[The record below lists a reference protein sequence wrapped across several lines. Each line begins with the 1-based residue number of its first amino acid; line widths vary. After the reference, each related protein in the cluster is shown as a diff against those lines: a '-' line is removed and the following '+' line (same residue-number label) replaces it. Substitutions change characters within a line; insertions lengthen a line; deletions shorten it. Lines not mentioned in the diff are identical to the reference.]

1 MKRLKKVISHP
12 LFFGGVV
19 MVGGSM
25 VINVINYFYHLI
37 VGRLLGPINYGTLAS
52 LFSILYIVG
61 IVPTSTSVAIVKFIS
76 SCKSHNEISLVYKSI
91 NKLIFVIALILAGLL
106 VVSSPFIANFLRI
119 DNIFLVVL
127 IAPIIFFSLTTLV
140 NQATSQGLLRF
151 SGYILP
157 GFVSSIG
164 KLVFGIL
171 FILLGFS
178 VFGAMGGIVLG
189 AIFAYLIS
197 IPSVNKIA
205 NRKIYRYSKIY
216 DLKDFLKYSFPVLIQ
231 SLAFTS
237 IFTLDVILVKHFLS
251 PYDAGIYAALSTLGK
266 IIFFASAPVA
276 SAMFPIVVKR
286 KVNNKGYVKIFIVS
300 LIITSAI
307 GVTVTLIY
315 WLFPDLII
323 RTLYGNDYLSAKS
336 ELVFMGIFVLFY
348 SLSNFLLN
356 FLLSV
361 SKTIVVVIPLVAAIV
376 QPILIYVYH
385 KNISEIIKVS
395 MLTTI
400 VMFLSISL
408 FLGYNFARRKI

>member
-1 MKRLKKVISHP
+1 M
-12 LFFGGVV
+12 
-19 MVGGSM
+19 
-25 VINVINYFYHLI
+25 
-37 VGRLLGPINYGTLAS
+37 
-52 LFSILYIVG
+52 
-61 IVPTSTSVAIVKFIS
+61 
-76 SCKSHNEISLVYKSI
+76 
-91 NKLIFVIALILAGLL
+91 
-106 VVSSPFIANFLRI
+106 
-119 DNIFLVVL
+119 
-127 IAPIIFFSLTTLV
+127 
-140 NQATSQGLLRF
+140 
-151 SGYILP
+151 
-157 GFVSSIG
+157 
-164 KLVFGIL
+164 
-171 FILLGFS
+171 
-178 VFGAMGGIVLG
+178 
-189 AIFAYLIS
+189 
-197 IPSVNKIA
+197 
-205 NRKIYRYSKIY
+205 
-216 DLKDFLKYSFPVLIQ
+216 IQ